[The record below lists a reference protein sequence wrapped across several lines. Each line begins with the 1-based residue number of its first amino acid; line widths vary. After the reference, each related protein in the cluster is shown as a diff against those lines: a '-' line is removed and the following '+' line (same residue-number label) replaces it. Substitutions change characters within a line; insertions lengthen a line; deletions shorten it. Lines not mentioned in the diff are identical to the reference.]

1 MVIRCACFG
10 PRFSSLSYYSAVGTF
25 SYDAVLVE
33 NRTNHLPNE
42 ERMHYALR
50 QRRGLLCFD
59 SYLEFRSC
67 EQADIRILSFFNKD
81 RSASIAW
88 LAVDAPRVTFSIIFD
103 GQNNSYIK
111 VTWCVSVCE
120 FLCLYRKILLATEL
134 KWRFFTVFA
143 VMDIFFFFN
152 SPKIFK
158 PCWDLF
164 IRLL

>member
-10 PRFSSLSYYSAVGTF
+10 PRYSSLSYYSAVGTF

-33 NRTNHLPNE
+33 NLTNHLPNE

-88 LAVDAPRVTFSIIFD
+88 LAVDAPRVTFSNIFN

-120 FLCLYRKILLATEL
+120 FLFLYRPKDLVSNWTKMALLYC
-134 KWRFFTVFA
+134 FCGYGY
-143 VMDIFFFFN
+143 IFFLQF
-152 SPKIFK
+152 PKNI
-158 PCWDLF
+158 
-164 IRLL
+164 